1 MSRGRGGDG
10 GVSAWGGSL
19 PEGERSVHLV
29 LAYNTKSVSTFFKR
43 QNVYL
48 HECRPREEKR
58 GLRVVFCLFVDI
70 QCQSD

>member
-1 MSRGRGGDG
+1 MSG
-10 GVSAWGGSL
+10 WGGGL

-48 HECRPREEKR
+48 HECRPREEKS
-58 GLRVVFCLFVDI
+58 GHHVPI
-70 QCQSD
+70 